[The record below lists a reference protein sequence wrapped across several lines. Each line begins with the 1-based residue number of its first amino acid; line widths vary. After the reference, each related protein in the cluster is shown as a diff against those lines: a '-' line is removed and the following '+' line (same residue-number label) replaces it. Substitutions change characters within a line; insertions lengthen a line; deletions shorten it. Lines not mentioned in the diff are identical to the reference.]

1 MREVSTM
8 ATQQYDVV
16 VVGAGPNGLT
26 CAAYLARAGAKVVV
40 LDKRFEWGGTMA
52 TDDYSTPFSYNLA
65 QYLLPL
71 GRELPPYADLGLGD
85 LGIRFVEPDP
95 AAAFVPVSGREP
107 LLVRRGGEG
116 LGELKQA
123 FAAVDHLVM
132 PLLYARPA
140 PVDEVEHALIGGEGK
155 RVLDLAH
162 LTPAGLPDTVADAR
176 AGGLLRYACA
186 VSGFHAADERI
197 GVLGAFA
204 VSRFFSPSVVI
215 GGTKALAAGLFQAAA
230 RSGAQFRSVAD
241 VVAIRP
247 GDGEGTV
254 GCRDGREFRAQAV
267 VSTLDPKTT
276 FLELLEASVVPD
288 GIRHTAQDWRLDR
301 TGPFTAHFGI
311 KGEPPR
317 LATDEATRALVQVI
331 GFDDASSVGD
341 LLDRIDRGE
350 LAQPP
355 AGHVTVTTRHDR
367 AQAAPGP
374 FGPLHTLRFEGPAP
388 YENPNGPWVRQR
400 ADYRSRC
407 WEQLTAQTSGLP
419 ETRLLFA
426 FADTPQDIERRFRTT
441 RNGSIRQG
449 ALYRGQTFADRPH
462 PECSTT
468 RTPIPGVYI
477 GGGGVHPGIPG
488 SLASGYHAA
497 AAVCAD
503 LGFERWWPVPALV
516 QEAHEHGTLPATS
529 SR

>member
-1 MREVSTM
+1 M
-8 ATQQYDVV
+8 ASDQYDVIV
-16 VVGAGPNGLT
+16 IGAGPNGLT

-52 TDDYSTPFSYNLA
+52 TDDYSTPFLYNIG

-71 GRELPPYADLGLGD
+71 GRDLPPYDDLGLAK
-85 LGIRFVEPDP
+85 LGVRFVEPEFS
-95 AAAFVPVSGREP
+95 AAFAPASGGEP
-107 LLVRRGGEG
+107 LVIRRGGEG
-116 LGELKQA
+116 IGELKES
-123 FAAVDHLVM
+123 FAAADHLCT
-132 PLLYARPA
+132 PLLWVAPA
-140 PVDEVEHALIGGEGK
+140 PVEEVENLFTVGEGK
-155 RVLDLAH
+155 RVLELAH
-162 LTPAGLPDTVADAR
+162 LTPAALPDTADDAR
-176 AGGLLRYACA
+176 AGGLLRYLCA
-186 VSGFHAADERI
+186 VAGFHAADERI

-204 VSRFFSPSVVI
+204 LSRLFSPSVVV
-215 GGTKALAAGLFQAAA
+215 GGTKALAAALSRDAAS
-230 RSGAQFRSVAD
+230 RGTQFRSVAD

-247 GDGEGTV
+247 TEGQITV
-254 GCRDGREFRAQAV
+254 GCRDGREFRARAV

-276 FLELLEASVVPD
+276 FLELLEASVVLD
-288 GIRHTAQDWRLDR
+288 GIRQGAEDWRVDR

-317 LATDEATRALVQVI
+317 LATDDATRALVQVV
-331 GFDDASSVGD
+331 GFDDAASVGEV
-341 LLDRIDRGE
+341 LDRTDRGE
-350 LAQPP
+350 LPQAP

-367 AQAAPGP
+367 TQAAPGP

-388 YENPNGPWVRQR
+388 YENPNGSWVRQR

-407 WEQLTAQTSGLP
+407 WEELTAQTSGLAD
-419 ETRLLFA
+419 TRLLFA

-441 RNGSIRQG
+441 RNGSLRQG
-449 ALYRGQTFADRPH
+449 ALYREQTFSQRPH

-488 SLASGYHAA
+488 SLAGGYHTA

-503 LGFERWWPVPALV
+503 LGLERWWPVPALV
-516 QEAHEHGTLPATS
+516 QEAQEHGMLPATS
-529 SR
+529 GR